1 MGTCY
6 SRAVYGVAEPRVCLL
21 SNGSEEGKGSPVGK
35 EAYQLLKEM
44 KNINFAGNIEGDKLL
59 KGLAD
64 VVVSDGYTG
73 NVMLKTTEGTAKGMG
88 KLLKQGFMSKLRCK
102 IGYLFAKPA
111 VNLLKDKLDPSNVGG
126 AMLMGVNGV
135 VVKAH
140 GNSTGKSF
148 YSAMEVLYH
157 LIEGDV
163 ITKIKDAFVEEK
175 AE

>member
-1 MGTCY
+1 
-6 SRAVYGVAEPRVCLL
+6 
-21 SNGSEEGKGSPVGK
+21 
-35 EAYQLLKEM
+35 
-44 KNINFAGNIEGDKLL
+44 
-59 KGLAD
+59 
-64 VVVSDGYTG
+64 
-73 NVMLKTTEGTAKGMG
+73 
-88 KLLKQGFMSKLRCK
+88 MSKLRCK

-111 VNLLKDKLDPSNVGG
+111 VKLLTDKLDPSNVGG

-148 YSAMEVLYH
+148 HSAMEVLYH

>member
-1 MGTCY
+1 M
-6 SRAVYGVAEPRVCLL
+6 L